1 MNCGTGLLRV
11 ASQEIS
17 HAFLKMFTTVLPN
30 PTDHVTPGSPRMM
43 KLQPWLN
50 IMFFSLEVTNMM
62 FFSNVTQTK
71 CGYSTWLSEALH
83 RHARGT
89 VH

>member
-17 HAFLKMFTTVLPN
+17 HVFATVFPN
-30 PTDHVTPGSPRMM
+30 PTDHDIVTPGSPKMM

-50 IMFFSLEVTNMM
+50 VMFFSLEVTVM
-62 FFSNVTQTK
+62 FF
-71 CGYSTWLSEALH
+71 LM
-83 RHARGT
+83 
-89 VH
+89 